1 MSLTESPEW
10 LTIARMSGVSRR
22 DLFGFGFLARA
33 RANIDY
39 EAATERVGDAWDRDG
54 HEPLLRALEPI
65 AAKLV
70 EVAGIEAGM
79 SVLDAAAGDGNVA
92 AAALARGAEVQAC
105 DLSRAMVARGRE
117 RVPRA
122 GWLRADVQN
131 LPYPAAGFAAVLS
144 SMGATLAPRA
154 RGTVRELVR
163 VTRPGGI
170 VALTAWQPNSLPGR
184 IERLAPLPEGV
195 RSPADWGR
203 EDVARKR
210 LESLL
215 DDVEIQTHTVR
226 LAFEDE
232 DALLAAL
239 LRPLELDDPPD
250 LRGYGAACDAGY
262 LLAFGRRPA

>member
-1 MSLTESPEW
+1 
-10 LTIARMSGVSRR
+10 
-22 DLFGFGFLARA
+22 
-33 RANIDY
+33 
-39 EAATERVGDAWDRDG
+39 
-54 HEPLLRALEPI
+54 
-65 AAKLV
+65 
-70 EVAGIEAGM
+70 M

-92 AAALARGAEVQAC
+92 AAALARGARGARRATS
-105 DLSRAMVARGRE
+105 SRAMVARGRA
-117 RVPRA
+117 RVPRRRLAARRRA
-122 GWLRADVQN
+122 GPAVSRRRLR
-131 LPYPAAGFAAVLS
+131 AVLS
-144 SMGATLAPRA
+144 SIGAALAPRA
-154 RGTVRELVR
+154 RRTVRELVR
-163 VTRPGGI
+163 VARPGGI

-195 RSPADWGR
+195 RSPADWGS

-215 DDVEIQTHTVR
+215 DDVEIETHTVR

-239 LRPLELDDPPD
+239 LRPHDLDDAPD

>member
-1 MSLTESPEW
+1 MSH
-10 LTIARMSGVSRR
+10 VSRR

-33 RANIDY
+33 RAEIDY
-39 EAATERVGDAWDRDG
+39 EAATERVGNAWDRDG
-54 HEPLLRALEPI
+54 HDALLRALEPI

-70 EVAGIEAGM
+70 EVAGVESGM
-79 SVLDAAAGDGNVA
+79 SVLDPAAGDGNVA

-122 GWLRADVQN
+122 GWLRADVQD

-144 SMGATLAPRA
+144 SIGATLAPRA

-163 VTRPGGI
+163 VTRPGGV

-203 EDVARKR
+203 EDIARKR

-215 DDVEIQTHTVR
+215 DDVEVQTHTVR

-239 LRPLELDDPPD
+239 LRPLGLDDPPD

-262 LLAFGRRPA
+262 LIAIGRRPA